1 MTSYSFST
9 SANPPSEPQLSGL
22 PMVSVQPVRVR
33 NSSWDS
39 HDIVPTHQGRS
50 LQAGGYR
57 NPLTGAG
64 GFGDKSEGGL
74 FVPNR
79 YVARQ
84 QLETL
89 YVQSWACRA
98 FIDLPVDDMFIR
110 WRTMNSMSEEQGFQF
125 TKVEQKHRVRMQV
138 ARAMKSGRLFGTG
151 FLVMVSKEA
160 AMDTPLDVNQM
171 RSGDLQRLT
180 VFDRYHASLHYD
192 DYDLDPTS
200 PTYEEPLMYRFYTRY
215 GAEWKVDAS
224 RVIRFDGITP
234 LTDRGWESY
243 QREWGVSEVIP
254 VLLSIMQDVAVA
266 GGVAHLAAE
275 ASVPV
280 VKLSNFRDT
289 LAGDNPDP
297 DELTPE
303 QMGELMTMYRSIYRT
318 LYMDVQDEYE
328 RVNVSFA
335 GLPDLLDRFAI
346 RLAAAAHIPATRFW
360 GRSPVGMN
368 ATGDSDMLNYDI
380 SVAALQTNQLTGP
393 FLRLDEVLAKDA
405 GVPADSVRYTWPSL
419 MDISPETQAMNAKT
433 KAQAVYLAKQ
443 SGEIDDNEGR
453 AALNGDPFFGRL
465 EPLKPEEVAKRRAA
479 RIAEKKP
486 AGGTGGGTGKP
497 PTGANSP

>member
-1 MTSYSFST
+1 MTTYSFST
-9 SANPPSEPQLSGL
+9 SANPLSEPQISRF
-22 PMVSVQPVRVR
+22 PKAPAQPVRVR

-39 HDIVPTHQGRS
+39 HDIVPTNQSRS

-74 FVPNR
+74 FHPSR
-79 YVARQ
+79 FHSRH

-89 YVQSWACRA
+89 YVESWACRK
-98 FIDLPVDDMFIR
+98 FIGIPVDDMFIR
-110 WRTMNSMSEEQGFQF
+110 WRTMFGMSEEQVKQF

-138 ARAMKSGRLFGTG
+138 ARAMKSARLFGTG

-160 AMDTPLDVNQM
+160 PMDTPLDINQI
-171 RSGDLQRLT
+171 RPGDLQRLT
-180 VFDRYHASLHYD
+180 VFDRYHAALHYD

-200 PTYEEPLMYRFYTRY
+200 PTYEEPLVYRFYTRY

-224 RVIRFDGITP
+224 RVVRFDGITS

-266 GGVAHLAAE
+266 GGVTHLAAE

-346 RLAAAAHIPATRFW
+346 RLAAAADIPATRFW

-380 SVAALQTNQLTGP
+380 RVAALQTNQLTGP
-393 FLRLDEVLAKDA
+393 FLRLDEMLARNA
-405 GVPADSVRYTWPSL
+405 GIPVDTVQYTWPSL
-419 MDISPETQAMNAKT
+419 MDISPEMQAMNAKT
-433 KAQAVYLAKQ
+433 KAQAVYLAQ
-443 SGEIDDNEGR
+443 QAGILDENEGR
-453 AALNGDPFFGRL
+453 AALNGDPVFGRQ
-465 EPLKPEEVAKRRAA
+465 EPLSPEEIAKRKAA

-486 AGGTGGGTGKP
+486 AGGAGGGTGKP
-497 PTGANSP
+497 PTGAN